1 MHKIR
6 GKANVDHNIYILFMR
21 PRLGAATLLI
31 LPTGKW
37 LLPTRK
43 QLFVCVTDFPKMTL
57 PRGNFH
63 GYINP
68 NKRITHDSSAL
79 T

>member
-6 GKANVDHNIYILFMR
+6 GKANVDHNIYILVMR

-31 LPTGKW
+31 LPTSKW

-43 QLFVCVTDFPKMTL
+43 QRFVCDRFSQDEVASGKL
-57 PRGNFH
+57 PWIH
-63 GYINP
+63 
-68 NKRITHDSSAL
+68 
-79 T
+79 